1 MNYDRK
7 ALTLQT
13 KASPQPS
20 PKGKGDS
27 LSPTLSRGRGGQ
39 RRVSQ
44 LPFPSPLRGG
54 VRGGVSITASPQPS
68 PVGDGEVNG

>member
-20 PKGKGDS
+20 LKGKGE
-27 LSPTLSRGRGGQ
+27 
-39 RRVSQ
+39 
-44 LPFPSPLRGG
+44 
-54 VRGGVSITASPQPS
+54 
-68 PVGDGEVNG
+68 GEVNG